1 MSPAPP
7 TDADADSVAAEAEV
21 IAAAPT
27 ENIVIADNAVAM
39 ILVFIFVFF
48 MVPSPLR
55 FFLWFYDSTVSAV
68 IQSTIHPRFVH
79 KQTLCY
85 SAVYLRTNKKII
97 VYLKRLL

>member
-21 IAAAPT
+21 IATAPT

-39 ILVFIFVFF
+39 ILVLRFVFF

-55 FFLWFYDSTVSAV
+55 FFL
-68 IQSTIHPRFVH
+68 
-79 KQTLCY
+79 
-85 SAVYLRTNKKII
+85 
-97 VYLKRLL
+97 